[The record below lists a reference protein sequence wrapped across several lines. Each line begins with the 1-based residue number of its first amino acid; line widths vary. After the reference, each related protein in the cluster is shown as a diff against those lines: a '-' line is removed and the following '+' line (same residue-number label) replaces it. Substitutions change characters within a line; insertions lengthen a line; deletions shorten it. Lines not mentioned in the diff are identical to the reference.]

1 MISINLEVIEKHIK
15 RSKKFVAFIY
25 DNLIFPLFWDYIH
38 NLFIWVYSKTFFN
51 INKLSKLNFTKK
63 HGVSF
68 PRTIVKEL
76 SSVKTIMARQKTS
89 EKISFGAFRSLFG
102 II

>member
-63 HGVSF
+63 QLNAY
-68 PRTIVKEL
+68 KM
-76 SSVKTIMARQKTS
+76 SSN
-89 EKISFGAFRSLFG
+89 AFYHTNNC
-102 II
+102 I